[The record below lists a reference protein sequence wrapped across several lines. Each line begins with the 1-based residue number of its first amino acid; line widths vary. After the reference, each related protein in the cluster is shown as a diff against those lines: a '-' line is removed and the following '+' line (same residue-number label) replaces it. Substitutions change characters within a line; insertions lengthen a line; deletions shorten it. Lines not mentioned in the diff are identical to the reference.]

1 MNHYEKVE
9 LKGSSLLELSPEQRG
24 VTFVVLRKKME
35 GRLRLSG
42 YLEIISRLLIIF
54 ELYLYSFSDP
64 SQDRNSLREVDPL
77 PNWK

>member
-64 SQDRNSLREVDPL
+64 SDDRNYLREVDPL